1 MICTKSRHLGKGGGE
16 SSVCKERETKMEH
29 DTYEV
34 VAVVV
39 PLLLANTNLH
49 FVISNVPG
57 GL

>member
-1 MICTKSRHLGKGGGE
+1 
-16 SSVCKERETKMEH
+16 MEH